1 MKKIIK
7 VLVLSSALSLALGV
21 SAAEDPDNFYKSD
34 VVSLQ
39 KVNFNNLYQM
49 KVGANL
55 YLPKDYKQ
63 GVIYPAVIIGHPM
76 GAVKEQGSNLYAQK
90 LAEKGFV
97 TLAIDLSFW
106 GDSEGQPRNACRGLC
121 LI

>member
-7 VLVLSSALSLALGV
+7 ALVLSSALSLALGV
-21 SAAEDPDNFYKSD
+21 SAAEGPDNFYKSD

-39 KVNFNNLYQM
+39 KVSFNNLYKM

-63 GVIYPAVIIGHPM
+63 GVKYPAVITI
-76 GAVKEQGSNLYAQK
+76 
-90 LAEKGFV
+90 
-97 TLAIDLSFW
+97 
-106 GDSEGQPRNACRGLC
+106 NATTNNT
-121 LI
+121 I